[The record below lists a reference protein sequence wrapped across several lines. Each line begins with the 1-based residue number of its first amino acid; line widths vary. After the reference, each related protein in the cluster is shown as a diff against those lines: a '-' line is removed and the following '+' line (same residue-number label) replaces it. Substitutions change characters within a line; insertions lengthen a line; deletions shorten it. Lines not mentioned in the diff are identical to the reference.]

1 MHLVDDSRKGISSVQ
16 LSKALGIIQ
25 RSSWFLQQ
33 RMRETFSDGKMNLLK
48 NEVEAD
54 EAHFGGLEK
63 NKHAS
68 KKLNAGRGAVGKT
81 PVLGIR
87 ERNGNVKGIVLKDTS
102 AKTIQG
108 ELNKWVDKD
117 ATLYTDEHSA
127 YKNNKFNHKTVNH
140 STKEYVNNK
149 AHTNSIE
156 SYWALLKRGHYG
168 THYHFSPK
176 HLQRYVDEFAYRLN
190 DNNRKRG
197 SMEKLDALL
206 IKSTGKR
213 LTYNDL
219 KNSQPTYLKENG
231 QYEMIKSVL
240 KKVTLYNLM
249 ENAPLNKS
257 VKTYNINNSKDVLAE
272 AKVEKPET
280 NNSEKKANLK

>member
-1 MHLVDDSRKGISSVQ
+1 MGKFPNEKAAIEHFEKVRWKGQPVCPRCNSNFRQYERKSPERAGYFLCKNCNNEYTVRTGTVFERSHIPLHKWFLAMHLVDDSRKGISSVQ

-68 KKLNAGRGAVGKT
+68 KKLNAGRGAVGKK

-117 ATLYTDEHSA
+117 ATLYTDEHKA
-127 YKNNKFNHKTVNH
+127 YTNNKFNHKTAIIRP
-140 STKEYVNNK
+140 NN
-149 AHTNSIE
+149 
-156 SYWALLKRGHYG
+156 L
-168 THYHFSPK
+168 
-176 HLQRYVDEFAYRLN
+176 
-190 DNNRKRG
+190 
-197 SMEKLDALL
+197 
-206 IKSTGKR
+206 
-213 LTYNDL
+213 
-219 KNSQPTYLKENG
+219 
-231 QYEMIKSVL
+231 
-240 KKVTLYNLM
+240 
-249 ENAPLNKS
+249 
-257 VKTYNINNSKDVLAE
+257 
-272 AKVEKPET
+272 
-280 NNSEKKANLK
+280 